1 MIMVFYSN
9 KRPEDAAFLDE
20 LNHVADA
27 EANVTVVP
35 TMTEPENPGMAG
47 PVKPG
52 KSMQRCWP
60 GISRT

>member
-1 MIMVFYSN
+1 MIMLFYSN

-35 TMTEPENPGMAG
+35 TMTEPE
-47 PVKPG
+47 
-52 KSMQRCWP
+52 KSRHGWT
-60 GISRT
+60 GETG